1 MASEFDLIRR
11 YFTRPTTHTVL
22 AVGDDAAIV
31 RPRSG
36 MDLVISTDMLVA
48 GTHFLPDADAESLG
62 WKALAVNLSDMAA
75 MGAEP
80 RWVVLAAALPAADE
94 DWIAAFC
101 RGFFGLAER
110 FGVDVIGG
118 DTTRGPL
125 NLTPTIFGEVPAGQ
139 ALTRSGAQPGDL
151 IWISGTPGLAALALA
166 HLQRRVVL
174 AEPQSSSCLKALQ
187 RPEPRVA
194 FGIALRGLAR
204 AVIDVSDGLLAD
216 LGHILEQSG
225 VSAELDEALLP
236 RASFEAAP
244 RDGKLARQCLLA
256 GGDDYELIF
265 TAAQDK
271 TDAIQDIGRRL
282 ALPLTVIGRIVS
294 GPMAEIQLRGPE
306 GLLAAPNVRGFDHFL

>member
-11 YFTRPTTHTVL
+11 YFTRPATHTVL

-31 RPRSG
+31 RPRAG
-36 MDLVISTDMLVA
+36 MDLVVSTDMLVA
-48 GTHFLPDADAESLG
+48 GTHFLPDTEPESLG

-151 IWISGTPGLAALALA
+151 IWVSGSPGLAALGLA
-166 HLQRRVVL
+166 HLQGRVVL
-174 AEPQSSSCLKALQ
+174 AEPESSRCLNALQ

-194 FGIALRGLAR
+194 LGIALRGLAH
-204 AVIDVSDGLLAD
+204 AAIDVSDGLLAD
-216 LGHILEQSG
+216 LGHVLEQSG

-236 RASFEAAP
+236 RAPFLAAP
-244 RDGKLARQCLLA
+244 DLAEVARRCLLS

-265 TAAQDK
+265 TAAPESK
-271 TDAIQDIGRRL
+271 DAIQEIGRGL
-282 ALPLTVIGRIVS
+282 ALPLTPIGRIGT
-294 GPMAEIQLRGPE
+294 GPAAAIRLRDPQ
-306 GLLAAPNVRGFDHFL
+306 GLLAAPDVRGYDHFV